1 MANQKSLSSAEQR
14 PLPTWLG
21 LRSSWDSPVRPSQQK
36 YGGRCRP
43 RVQPDLW
50 RIEALGSPRS
60 HVKQC
65 RGRRLQD
72 RQAGQRTRLSGL
84 SSHTFAAARFADFLH
99 LSLSVFPLFCL
110 YSSPRV
116 PSSFLLTTTLLPTRP
131 LRKAFS
137 FEDHASFPS
146 HLSLLNYLYFF
157 FSALMKTTWR
167 KQDLEREKSKC
178 TKKSKKSKYTAPSL
192 TQWPWTSNN
201 DATLASNGC
210 LALCASKV

>member
-1 MANQKSLSSAEQR
+1 MPRAPGPAPFQLRRPCSSLSSCKPSGPALVGGVLPAGSQELRPMANQKSLSSAEQR

-43 RVQPDLW
+43 GVQPDLW

-157 FSALMKTTWR
+157 FL
-167 KQDLEREKSKC
+167 
-178 TKKSKKSKYTAPSL
+178 P
-192 TQWPWTSNN
+192 
-201 DATLASNGC
+201 
-210 LALCASKV
+210 